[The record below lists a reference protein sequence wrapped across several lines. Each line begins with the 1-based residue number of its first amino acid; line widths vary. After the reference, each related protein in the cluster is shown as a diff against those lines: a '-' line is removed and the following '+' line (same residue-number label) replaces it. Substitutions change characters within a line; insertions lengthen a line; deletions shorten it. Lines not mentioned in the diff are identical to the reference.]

1 MDSFL
6 SGPGPKVTVT
16 PIDFSETLPNYSGLY
31 AVILDNVLSP
41 EECKTFVAAA
51 EARTDGIW
59 EPAMINV
66 GGGRQELNL
75 DARNCGRIIWDSA
88 PMAEKLLARVYQYLP
103 DIHELNQC
111 PKITGHGPMKRGEKW
126 MLSRLNERMRVLK
139 YGPGQYF
146 GPHGD
151 GMYMTPDEK
160 ERSHFTLHLYLNDAS
175 SEPEDKPLEGGA
187 TRFWSIGMGE
197 YLDVEPKIGR
207 VLVFQQRG
215 LLHSGEEVITGTKLT
230 LRTDIMYEQVGG

>member
-6 SGPGPKVTVT
+6 TGPGPKVTVT
-16 PIDFSETLPNYSGLY
+16 PIDFSDILPKYKGLY
-31 AVILDNVLSP
+31 AVILDDVLSA
-41 EECKTFVAAA
+41 EECKSFVAAA
-51 EARTDGIW
+51 EARTDGVW

-75 DARNCGRIIWDSA
+75 DARNCGRIIWDSP

-103 DIHELNQC
+103 EIHELY
-111 PKITGHGPMKRGEKW
+111 KRSRITGYGPTKRGERWKI
-126 MLSRLNERMRVLK
+126 SRLNERMRVLK

-146 GPHGD
+146 APHGD

-175 SEPEDKPLEGGA
+175 SEPEGKPLEGGA

-197 YLDVEPKIGR
+197 FLDVEPKVGR
-207 VLVFQQRG
+207 VLVFQQRD
-215 LLHSGEEVITGTKLT
+215 LLHSGEEVTSGMKLT
-230 LRTDIMYEQVGG
+230 LRTDMMYEQIGG